1 DGVTGMMALEVLS
14 ERLQS
19 AVPGIVITADRT
31 EEVAE
36 EIRRSGYYLL
46 QKPVRPAALRALL
59 TRMLQANR
67 APGGWPIHPH
77 NKKPMPQGM
86 GFLHEAASES
96 SRLHFRWLHLKLLR
110 RNDRL
115 GTRVHAQFA

>member
-1 DGVTGMMALEVLS
+1 MLSRWGCDVYTATTIGSAKAVVRNMESEPDAILADYHLDDGVTGMMALEVLS
-14 ERLQS
+14 ERLQG

-67 APGGWPIHPH
+67 APGG
-77 NKKPMPQGM
+77 
-86 GFLHEAASES
+86 
-96 SRLHFRWLHLKLLR
+96 
-110 RNDRL
+110 
-115 GTRVHAQFA
+115 